1 MKNSDVLFQEFKLAT
16 KQICTDL
23 SLEYKNIEF
32 TRYETKKTG
41 IDYIAT
47 MSNDPPQFSFH
58 IRTTTK
64 DIDPTLGS
72 MKAELE
78 IIYSE
83 SANPFF
89 FYENIDY
96 MRDHPNFLQRWA
108 AWAVT
113 QYNVEHNPA
122 NLGSLFNDAHIQI
135 CGIPRDIQT
144 RTVFKLLMSG
154 ILNSDVIKIYIYIFR
169 HAEEIHHYRSYSYAI
184 SPIRHDMGGEW
195 FFFLNFGSP
204 DSGGAS
210 MMLNLAKSWI
220 LEMGNLSKVEHFD
233 ISYNELELF
242 LRDKSINEHIFPN
255 SLEIKP
261 RTLFIDT
268 DNFKKNFDKMY
279 RKFADKFEIYE
290 YPERMR
296 SLRALVQTALEE
308 THNHYKIKLGE
319 ENNRTVSKLATSLVK
334 NKIIDP
340 HLLKWFDVFS
350 DVSNKSAHG
359 DYPSENDLANELI
372 ENQCVIS
379 VDIGIWLI
387 SMLNTT
393 MSTDHDE
400 I

>member
-1 MKNSDVLFQEFKLAT
+1 MKNSDALFQEFKLAT
-16 KQICTDL
+16 EQICADL
-23 SLEYKNIEF
+23 SLEYRNVKF

-41 IDYIAT
+41 IDYSAF
-47 MSNDPPQFSFH
+47 MSNDPPQFSFY
-58 IRTTTK
+58 ISTTTK
-64 DIDPTLGS
+64 DKDPTLGS

-89 FYENIDY
+89 FCENIDY
-96 MRDHPNFLQRWA
+96 MRGHPNFLQRWV

-122 NLGSLFNDAHIQI
+122 NLGSMFNDAYIQI
-135 CGIPRDIQT
+135 CGVPRDIRT
-144 RTVFKLLMSG
+144 RTLFKLLMSG
-154 ILNSDVIKIYIYIFR
+154 ILNSDVTKIYVYIFR

-184 SPIRHDMGGEW
+184 SPIRNDMGGEW

-210 MMLNLAKSWI
+210 MMLDLAKRWI
-220 LEMGNLSKVEHFD
+220 FKMGNLSKIEYFD
-233 ISYNELELF
+233 ISYDELELF
-242 LRDKSINEHIFPN
+242 LRNKSINEHIFPN

-268 DNFKKNFDKMY
+268 DNFRKNFDKIY
-279 RKFADKFEIYE
+279 RKFVDKFEIYE

-308 THNHYKIKLGE
+308 THNHYKIELE

-340 HLLKWFDVFS
+340 PLLKWFDVFS

-359 DYPSENDLANELI
+359 DYPSENDLVDELI

-387 SMLNTT
+387 SMLGTT
-393 MSTDHDE
+393 MRTDHGE